1 MQYALEHSHTQQAI
15 KARLARG
22 PHSNYL
28 RDWIYG
34 GIDGAVTTFAIIAG
48 VAGAD
53 LAAGVVLILGF
64 ANLLADGLAMA
75 ASNYSGTT
83 AERDDYKRVLGIEQK
98 HIALVP
104 EGEREEIRQIFSA
117 KGFSG
122 DDLKRIV
129 SVITSDKAL
138 WVKTMAVE
146 EYGLSPTPRSPALAA
161 LSTFAA
167 FILCGLVPL
176 AAFLLAGG
184 LMSCVVAAGATF
196 FGVGRRRRHQKQM
209 VADDLVEVRPRDL
222 ADRHERSRRR
232 FCRRLLPQGPDF
244 GLTWIKPACAGMR
257 FISVCGCPAVSVAHD
272 RALASGHNH
281 GPQRSD
287 LHAPCGARIHHRTD
301 KRKRNSRTHRRG
313 RSSAE
318 RGERAALLVL
328 RRPRQSRARD
338 NIAGSKSAYGEN
350 DAGRTHVASFQRG
363 IERSEFRRFLS
374 RASANRDFHRG

>member
-53 LAAGVVLILGF
+53 LAASVVLILGF

-122 DDLKRIV
+122 DDLERIV

-196 FGVGRRRRHQKQM
+196 FGVGAIKSRWS
-209 VADDLVEVRPRDL
+209 PTTWW
-222 ADRHERSRRR
+222 RS
-232 FCRRLLPQGPDF
+232 
-244 GLTWIKPACAGMR
+244 GLETC
-257 FISVCGCPAVSVAHD
+257 
-272 RALASGHNH
+272 
-281 GPQRSD
+281 
-287 LHAPCGARIHHRTD
+287 
-301 KRKRNSRTHRRG
+301 
-313 RSSAE
+313 
-318 RGERAALLVL
+318 
-328 RRPRQSRARD
+328 
-338 NIAGSKSAYGEN
+338 
-350 DAGRTHVASFQRG
+350 
-363 IERSEFRRFLS
+363 
-374 RASANRDFHRG
+374 